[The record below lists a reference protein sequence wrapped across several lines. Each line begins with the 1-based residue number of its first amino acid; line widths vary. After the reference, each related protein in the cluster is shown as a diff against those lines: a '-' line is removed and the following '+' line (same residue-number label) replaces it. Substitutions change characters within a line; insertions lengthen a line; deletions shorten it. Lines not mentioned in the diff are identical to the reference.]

1 MREFMD
7 YILRAFSRASGAT
20 QDNSYSDLNETANK
34 LLNFP
39 TPRGLRLTLSSLA
52 TPNFATSYHLGTVGV
67 VDGSISYLYSTV
79 PLSNTVVVQSDRIPL
94 PELLRSYRQLSEIAS
109 SSSVP
114 ASNSPFLDF
123 FRPAAAA
130 IPEPTGDAVTP
141 ARDLNGAAHRHRSA
155 SHGHKHTLMYGRLYL
170 PKSMLEA
177 LIARRLTPNL
187 GVQLVAVSQEKIRH
201 GGTLLGL
208 LQYSE
213 PRFGL
218 EGLASTDG
226 GLLGLR
232 GVYNFG
238 GDVSPL
244 PFSGSAPALSG
255 ASATAGAGEALAVG
269 EGERD
274 RERIYGRFSAGGE
287 VYYGTLNKSGGMSVG
302 ARFQTLP
309 THKGTPLTATLT
321 INPLMGNIS
330 TSYAVV
336 ARSYCTLATRMEF
349 NVYSYESDW
358 AVGMELWSKR
368 RSLISGENDEGEKEV
383 KDQVSPVEPAKK
395 SKLRER
401 SFQAKLEWRL
411 DDPESDD
418 GVTTQPA
425 PGDTLGNGNEE
436 EYLGVLK
443 ARLDQHLRIG
453 LLWEGRVKSL
463 LFSLGTGIDLRRL
476 DQPFRTLGLEVQFSS

>member
-1 MREFMD
+1 M
-7 YILRAFSRASGAT
+7 
-20 QDNSYSDLNETANK
+20 
-34 LLNFP
+34 P
-39 TPRGLRLTLSSLA
+39 LT
-52 TPNFATSYHLGTVGV
+52 
-67 VDGSISYLYSTV
+67 
-79 PLSNTVVVQSDRIPL
+79 NTVVQSDRIPL
-94 PELLRSYRQLSEIAS
+94 PDLLRSYRQLSEITS
-109 SSSVP
+109 SSSTSAGP
-114 ASNSPFLDF
+114 ASNTPFLDF
-123 FRPAAAA
+123 FKPPAATAA
-130 IPEPTGDAVTP
+130 GGSISDSNDV
-141 ARDLNGAAHRHRSA
+141 AATSPGV
-155 SHGHKHTLMYGRLYL
+155 SHGGTAHPGGSAPLKHTLMYGRLYL

-177 LIARRLTPNL
+177 LISRRLTPNL

-238 GDVSPL
+238 GDVSPA
-244 PFSGSAPALSG
+244 PFSGSPPALPG
-255 ASATAGAGEALAVG
+255 ASTAGGAGDILAAG

-309 THKGTPLTATLT
+309 THRGTPLTATLT

-358 AVGMELWSKR
+358 AVGMELWSRR
-368 RSLISGENDEGEKEV
+368 RSLIAGENGEGA
-383 KDQVSPVEPAKK
+383 KDTNDQDAPAMGTKK
-395 SKLRER
+395 PKTRER

-411 DDPESDD
+411 DDPEPDEA
-418 GVTTQPA
+418 GVAKASASETSGNDRE
-425 PGDTLGNGNEE
+425 GD
-436 EYLGVLK
+436 YLGVLK